1 MVNPVRDVA
10 ALARLPKTAL
20 EDLSAIRK
28 EITRIRLQSA
38 PLGEL
43 LPALDDLKHELV
55 SRLDALKVVI
65 AGLEGD
71 DSHLNQS
78 VVALGKQLAGM
89 QETLRALQEDV
100 QRVTER
106 LPDPNAPGPLGKARD
121 LITGG
126 D

>member
-1 MVNPVRDVA
+1 
-10 ALARLPKTAL
+10 
-20 EDLSAIRK
+20 
-28 EITRIRLQSA
+28 
-38 PLGEL
+38 
-43 LPALDDLKHELV
+43 
-55 SRLDALKVVI
+55 
-65 AGLEGD
+65 
-71 DSHLNQS
+71 
-78 VVALGKQLAGM
+78 M